1 MRTVRMVA
9 LILVTSGLWGTRVF
23 ADEIV
28 TLTTVYQG
36 VNAFDFKALRS
47 TINKQPKWDGEGL
60 PSLSLDNAV
69 KNAKKSLD
77 GSEKKLMM
85 VELSRIVDPKRITED
100 TKWYYKITFSSNQRK
115 FPEDVVVLFDGTV
128 ILPERATRGN

>member
-9 LILVTSGLWGTRVF
+9 IILVTTFLSGSRVF
-23 ADEIV
+23 AEEMV

-47 TINKQPKWDGEGL
+47 TINKQPKWEGEGL

-69 KNAKKSLD
+69 KNAKKNLE
-77 GSEKKLMM
+77 GSEKKLLT
-85 VELSRIVDPKRITED
+85 VELSRIIDPKKITD
-100 TKWYYKITFSSNQRK
+100 DSKWYYKITFSSNQRK

-128 ILPERATRGN
+128 ILPERSTRGN

>member
-1 MRTVRMVA
+1 MVA